1 MIYVKPFVQKSSH
14 AQLMD
19 GVKINAKKKNSV
31 CCRFQTEVVINV
43 AASSKNYEGF
53 TNYKLSRSFVLL
65 GPWLPVLT
73 VAMLRGFLAVIKFL
87 ASGGCL
93 HFSRPNQRIL

>member
-1 MIYVKPFVQKSSH
+1 M
-14 AQLMD
+14 
-19 GVKINAKKKNSV
+19 KINGKKKTRSAV
-31 CCRFQTEVVINV
+31 IGRFQTEFVINLV
-43 AASSKNYEGF
+43 ASSKNYEGF

-93 HFSRPNQRIL
+93 HFSRPNQQIL

>member
-1 MIYVKPFVQKSSH
+1 MNY
-14 AQLMD
+14 D
-19 GVKINAKKKNSV
+19 CVKINAKKKTICFV
-31 CCRFQTEVVINV
+31 TDHFQTVVVINV

-73 VAMLRGFLAVIKFL
+73 VAMLVGFLAVIKFL